1 MANGA
6 AWMARKLSDLERKVD
21 AVSRGPRLGNAS
33 LDNGNIPVYDEDG
46 NVRLRFGA
54 QDDGTHALKYVQG
67 PPPPAPLAPVVS
79 VDGPVI
85 RVQFVGL
92 SETVPEDFHRV
103 EVHLAGPSGDILS
116 EDSVAASMVASL
128 QDEAVLMATETG
140 QHQVALVAV
149 SMSSAKSVQSPVVTA
164 DVELVN
170 LKGALDAVLD
180 NSRGGSN
187 YYTPTPPPGTDHGP
201 DDLWFDTSVDPDT
214 GLTSYT
220 VHRWDPDAQEWVSLE
235 DERVG
240 ALEEA
245 QRTFE
250 ETVTGE
256 LSSAH
261 QAAQNAQAAAD
272 SAAEAAGTAQ
282 TAADS
287 AQAEAEAAAQAATD
301 KAAAAQAA
309 AEAHA
314 NAVAEDERLAAIAA
328 ASDDATAKAAAA
340 QAAAEAA
347 AAADAKA
354 KADAAQAAAEAKAA
368 AAQAAADD
376 ADAKA
381 EAAQGA
387 AADAMDR
394 ANEAH
399 TRAGNAED
407 AAADAMQAATH
418 NAKNLWSTAKPSG
431 TAPRGTIWF
440 KIDNTTKNVIGQWQ
454 QTAGSDTAFG
464 SNWEPRQL
472 TDALFDNIDAGK
484 INTGYLDVAALI
496 RAGAITADKIL
507 VGGAGNLLTN
517 PGFTGDGAGWNI
529 SAYNPQIT
537 ESGGPT
543 GEPVLSIQHSS
554 GGAVFPYL
562 GGLGQ
567 SASASFAPDLTVVES
582 GKRYAASVWVR
593 AEVDIPVGNA
603 GMGFRLRELGAAT
616 LGWSNPSTVTNR
628 EVIPANTW
636 AKVQGD
642 FLVPT
647 DTGTWNRLAFGLRA
661 NGALNGQRVEFSAP
675 VLLPMVG
682 STLIEPGSINTGH
695 ILAGAITAESGIIS
709 SIDAGVITV
718 GFLNGA
724 RIEAGTIDTEQLAF
738 GAATGDILSA
748 DALNFKTATGLDIR
762 SSSFRAGDSV
772 EITSGYG
779 IRQFGPDGALNVSL
793 PSDGSEAK
801 FRGDLSARTLTA
813 TGRMSIQGPGAV
825 SSGGTLELESGVVP
839 PVQAP
844 QVKLE
849 WDRTVLP
856 ELDDTEFASGL
867 TFGDGHFWRVITTST
882 PLSEGGRVRV
892 EKLSPSGALVD
903 GWDTT
908 FRVGVNGVTFL
919 NGLLYILAGRLPAV
933 YGSNKYVDRVVVAYN
948 TAGVEQRRWEY
959 PHYGT
964 GTYQPGIG
972 NDGTNIVIYQSWV
985 NGDMTYRK
993 FNPTT
998 GALRSTHDMP
1008 GKMRSNCTGI
1018 AFGTFDYADG
1028 AKVIIAR
1035 ERVDLMAFVCYD
1047 DSPGAEDDVPRS
1059 WHAGNLEV
1067 PVGLAWDGSRF
1078 HSLDQAGNL
1087 VSYQSRSSTH
1097 HNGNNTDDWWIGNTW
1112 WDGVDGGSQTTL
1124 GPATRFTWHH
1134 RAKINVRAVD
1144 PPPGVEG
1151 WILYIARHTSTPGD
1165 DLFHWVWRLQVSDGN
1180 WAFTMPNVV
1189 SYWGG
1194 TEGPPASNTF
1204 PNATPG
1210 EIHSVLGNFRVDGTG
1225 AGEWGP
1231 LTFHQDGSMT
1241 GIPKVAGGQVL
1252 IPAADGTAGN
1262 PVTVTFPAG
1271 LFQAQPAVTLTADS
1285 SSPSSIQGVTV
1296 REATATSMDVRLLR
1310 TGSFNTVLHWTA
1322 IERTD

>member
-256 LSSAH
+256 LTSAH

-272 SAAEAAGTAQ
+272 DAAEAAGTAQ

-287 AQAEAEAAAQAATD
+287 AQAEAEAAAQAATE

-314 NAVAEDERLAAIAA
+314 NAVAEAERLAAIAA

-418 NAKNLWSTAKPSG
+418 NAKNLWSTSNPSG

-496 RAGAITADKIL
+496 RAGAITADKLLI
-507 VGGAGNLLTN
+507 GSGGNLLPN
-517 PGFTGDGAGWNI
+517 PHLENNAAGWGSSLTVHEGGKDGARFLRT
-529 SAYNPQIT
+529 T
-537 ESGGPT
+537 ESTATVG
-543 GEPVLSIQHSS
+543 S
-554 GGAVFPYL
+554 YL
-562 GGLGQ
+562 GAQGGVDARWHIPVTPKGVYRLSAWVRSSSVIPSGAAAIYVRTMKHGDDSFTWASPSMIRNTEDLAADTWHLLEGLVTVPEGATEMAPGLFARSTTTAALDFCQVSVQ
-567 SASASFAPDLTVVES
+567 SA
-582 GKRYAASVWVR
+582 
-593 AEVDIPVGNA
+593 
-603 GMGFRLRELGAAT
+603 
-616 LGWSNPSTVTNR
+616 
-628 EVIPANTW
+628 
-636 AKVQGD
+636 
-642 FLVPT
+642 
-647 DTGTWNRLAFGLRA
+647 
-661 NGALNGQRVEFSAP
+661 
-675 VLLPMVG
+675 VG
-682 STLIEPGSINTGH
+682 STLIEPGSITTGH

-718 GFLNGA
+718 GFMNGA

-738 GAATGDILSA
+738 GAATGAILSA

-856 ELDDTEFASGL
+856 ELDDTEVASGL

-903 GWDTT
+903 GWNTT
-908 FRVGVNGVTFL
+908 FRVAVNGVTFL

-948 TAGVEQRRWEY
+948 TAGVEQRRWQY
-959 PHYGT
+959 PSYGS

-972 NDGTNIVIYQSWV
+972 NDGTNIVIYQSWSD
-985 NGDMTYRK
+985 GDMTYRK
-993 FNPTT
+993 YNPTT

-1028 AKVIIAR
+1028 AKMIIAQ

-1047 DSPGAEDDVPRS
+1047 DSPGAEHDIPRS

-1144 PPPGVEG
+1144 PPRGAEG
-1151 WILYIARHTSTPGD
+1151 WLLYIARHTSTPGD
-1165 DLFHWVWRLQVSDGN
+1165 DMFHWVWRLRVSDGN

-1231 LTFHQDGSMT
+1231 LTFHADGSMS
-1241 GIPKVAGGQVL
+1241 GLPKVASGYVAMTNQVAGQTTSMV
-1252 IPAADGTAGN
+1252 
-1262 PVTVTFPAG
+1262 
-1271 LFQAQPAVTLTADS
+1271 VTLPVGRFS
-1285 SSPSSIQGVTV
+1285 SNPSVLVTPSTSVPYTTV
-1296 REATATSMDVRLLR
+1296 RGVAASGASPDSFTLYVNR
-1310 TGSFNTVLHWTA
+1310 TNTTNTGVAWIA

>member
-314 NAVAEDERLAAIAA
+314 NAVAEAERLAAIAA
-328 ASDDATAKAAAA
+328 ASDDATAKADAA

-440 KIDNTTKNVIGQWQ
+440 QIDNTTKNVIGQWQ

-496 RAGAITADKIL
+496 RAGAITADKLLI
-507 VGGAGNLLTN
+507 GSERNLLPNGELTAGSAVMWPDGATYATDDPPPGYSGYVDWGVRTSTAKMSTFGRFPVTLGDELVFEVWVKADKPDSIAYIEVRDQDGAHVAADQAIRWVSDGWTN
-517 PGFTGDGAGWNI
+517 PSNVYAVGKAEVPTEWTLWR
-529 SAYNPQIT
+529 SRLKIT
-537 ESGGPT
+537 SPETTEVYLGGYYFN
-543 GEPVLSIQHSS
+543 HSS
-554 GGAVFPYL
+554 GIEREARIFT
-562 GGLGQ
+562 GGLRLFK
-567 SASASFAPDLTVVES
+567 A
-582 GKRYAASVWVR
+582 
-593 AEVDIPVGNA
+593 VGA
-603 GMGFRLRELGAAT
+603 
-616 LGWSNPSTVTNR
+616 
-628 EVIPANTW
+628 
-636 AKVQGD
+636 
-642 FLVPT
+642 
-647 DTGTWNRLAFGLRA
+647 
-661 NGALNGQRVEFSAP
+661 
-675 VLLPMVG
+675 
-682 STLIEPGSINTGH
+682 TLIEPGSINTGH

-933 YGSNKYVDRVVVAYN
+933 FGSGKYVDRVVVAYN

-972 NDGTNIVIYQSWV
+972 NDGTNIVIYQSWT

-998 GALRSTHDMP
+998 GALRSTHDMS

-1028 AKVIIAR
+1028 AKVIIAQQ
-1035 ERVDLMAFVCYD
+1035 RVDLMAFVCYD

-1112 WDGVDGGSQTTL
+1112 WDGVVGGSQTTL

-1241 GIPKVAGGQVL
+1241 GIPKVAGGRVS
-1252 IPAADGTAGN
+1252 IPAADGTEGN